1 MNAVKSMI
9 FCSLWMI
16 FVWANIALPILCL
29 SFVMIL
35 TIRFLSHLVSS
46 LLNDKSQFA
55 KFFLIFSQVL
65 GLISGLFMT
74 YSAKSYGIE
83 IQEKALNV
91 TINSTT
97 IELSPIQEQGV
108 SMTSGVARFISL
120 SLFSMWLGIQTQV
133 EV

>member
-1 MNAVKSMI
+1 
-9 FCSLWMI
+9 
-16 FVWANIALPILCL
+16 
-29 SFVMIL
+29 
-35 TIRFLSHLVSS
+35 
-46 LLNDKSQFA
+46 
-55 KFFLIFSQVL
+55 
-65 GLISGLFMT
+65 MT